1 VRDDASHRR
10 TRQAPASLE
19 STGRSSYH
27 GKIDFGIVTIRED
40 ENEAILRRFDK
51 QAVEVRNRRYRIRRL
66 ELPTGSAYTIAV
78 LRSLEQG
85 NTDSLMAARDLLD
98 DLSPR
103 FVLVVGIAGGA
114 PSSEFSLGDVV
125 ISSRIVDTSVEAVKD
140 SGSRTY
146 AHGGGPLDPEAA
158 GLAADIKAM
167 IADGELDGWN
177 TEVAIGRPR
186 PPVDLSPGK
195 LYGTKASKAKLRT
208 DLERHFGG
216 TPRAP
221 LAVTGAIS
229 SSDRLVKDTAL
240 LARWQESARQVIAVE
255 MESAGIYK
263 ATHGRVPFLAIR
275 GVSDVVGYER
285 HPDWTAYACETA
297 AAFTRAFLLACP
309 TKPTAAR

>member
-1 VRDDASHRR
+1 
-10 TRQAPASLE
+10 
-19 STGRSSYH
+19 
-27 GKIDFGIVTIRED
+27 
-40 ENEAILRRFDK
+40 
-51 QAVEVRNRRYRIRRL
+51 
-66 ELPTGSAYTIAV
+66 
-78 LRSLEQG
+78 
-85 NTDSLMAARDLLD
+85 MAARDLLD